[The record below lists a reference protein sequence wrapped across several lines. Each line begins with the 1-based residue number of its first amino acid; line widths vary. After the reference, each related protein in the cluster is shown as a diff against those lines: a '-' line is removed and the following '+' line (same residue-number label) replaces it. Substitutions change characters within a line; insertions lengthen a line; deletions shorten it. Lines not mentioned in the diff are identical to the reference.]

1 RYILPRGK
9 KSVLRELLHKTGV
22 RKYDFLM
29 IIWRGALVNKNW
41 TRQENNKTLK
51 MVGGTA
57 LTEVCTSDPPPL
69 DRT

>member
-1 RYILPRGK
+1 M
-9 KSVLRELLHKTGV
+9 
-22 RKYDFLM
+22 F
-29 IIWRGALVNKNW
+29 ALVNKNW